1 MTGFLKVPS
10 QQHREAQCKRFC
22 NLLGNSIKL
31 EDCASILDVM
41 DVLSDFILTAPASSK
56 FAFHNA
62 YPGGWLDHTLT
73 VHDNLM
79 DLIDMYEQ
87 KGGTNNINRESASK
101 CALLHDFGKL
111 GDGVESFYLPE
122 TQQKWLDMGYLYKRN
137 PKFSMFT
144 TNDMTMYLLQRVG
157 ITLTME
163 EIVAIKCTDGMYD
176 KENEKYLM
184 SKNPFAFDNNLPYL
198 LHWAD
203 HMATLTEKDEARRH
217 LMNSKQF

>member
-1 MTGFLKVPS
+1 MTQFLKVPS
-10 QQHREAQCKRFC
+10 QDHRETQYKRFRT
-22 NLLGNSIKL
+22 LLAIAFPVDARQGIF
-31 EDCASILDVM
+31 DVV
-41 DVLSDFILTAPASSK
+41 DVLKDAMLTAPASSK

-79 DLIDMYEQ
+79 DLIHMYES
-87 KGGTNNINRESASK
+87 KGGTININLDSARK

-111 GDGVESFYLPE
+111 GDGVEDFYLLE
-122 TQQKWLDMGYLYKRN
+122 TQQKWLDMGFLYKRN

-217 LMNSKQF
+217 LMNSKQS